1 MTNFCL
7 DFCIRLKLQN
17 CQISSELD
25 LLMRPA
31 GIVYQWLRFTFLL
44 IFFLF
49 DIRPFGQDGF
59 SVPLLQLSFFFQFFR
74 RFEMLLVLH
83 NRLRHVNR

>member
-25 LLMRPA
+25 LIIPMAVLY
-31 GIVYQWLRFTFLL
+31 IFVN
-44 IFFLF
+44 FFLF
-49 DIRPFGQDGF
+49 DIGPFGQDGF
-59 SVPLLQLSFFFQFFR
+59 SVPLPQLSFFFQFFR